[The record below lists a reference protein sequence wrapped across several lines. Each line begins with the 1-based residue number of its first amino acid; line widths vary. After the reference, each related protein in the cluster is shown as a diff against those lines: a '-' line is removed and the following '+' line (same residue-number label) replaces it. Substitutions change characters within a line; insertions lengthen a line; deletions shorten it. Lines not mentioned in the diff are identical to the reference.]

1 MKLTKPIIFF
11 DLETTGVDIAKDRI
25 CQIACIKIDLD
36 GNQTEKELLINPNMP
51 IPKEATEVHGI
62 TDEMVADKPTFA
74 NISKS
79 LFEFFEGCDIAG
91 YNSNVFDVPLLAE
104 EFSRSRIEFPN
115 WELNFVDVLQYE
127 RVLKPNKLADV
138 YKRYTGKDLE
148 GAHNALNDVRATLEI
163 LLHQTEGNKDIFPAD
178 IDQLCQG
185 DRRRFDVAGKCYINK
200 DNEVCWSFG
209 KLMHRPVLNDIGYLD
224 WVLNND
230 FPFELKTKLR
240 KHFSENKP
248 NNSKQ

>member
-1 MKLTKPIIFF
+1 MKLIKPIIFF

-62 TDEMVADKPTFA
+62 TDEMVVDKPTFA

-79 LFEFFEGCDIAG
+79 LLEFFEGCDIAG

-127 RVLKPNKLADV
+127 RLLKPNKLADV

-148 GAHNALNDVRATLEI
+148 GAHDALNDVRATLEI
-163 LLHQTEGNKDIFPAD
+163 LLHQTEGNNDIFPAD
-178 IDQLCQG
+178 IDLLCQG
-185 DRRRFDVAGKCYINK
+185 DRKRFDVAGKC
-200 DNEVCWSFG
+200 
-209 KLMHRPVLNDIGYLD
+209 
-224 WVLNND
+224 
-230 FPFELKTKLR
+230 
-240 KHFSENKP
+240 
-248 NNSKQ
+248 

>member
-11 DLETTGVDIAKDRI
+11 DLETTGIDIAKERI

-36 GNQTEKELLINPNMP
+36 GKQTEKELLINPTIP
-51 IPKEATEVHGI
+51 IPKEATEIHGI

-127 RVLKPNKLADV
+127 RLLKPNKLADV

-148 GAHNALNDVRATLEI
+148 GAHDALNDVRATLEI

-178 IDQLCQG
+178 IDLSL
-185 DRRRFDVAGKCYINK
+185 I
-200 DNEVCWSFG
+200 
-209 KLMHRPVLNDIGYLD
+209 HI
-224 WVLNND
+224 
-230 FPFELKTKLR
+230 
-240 KHFSENKP
+240 
-248 NNSKQ
+248 